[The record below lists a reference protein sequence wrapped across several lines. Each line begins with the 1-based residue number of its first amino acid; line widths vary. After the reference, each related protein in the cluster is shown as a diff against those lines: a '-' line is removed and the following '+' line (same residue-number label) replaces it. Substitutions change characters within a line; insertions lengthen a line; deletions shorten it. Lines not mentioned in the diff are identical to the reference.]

1 MVVLKKPK
9 MPYYYYNMFQTKK
22 VRKLLYFQTFSFLE
36 WDGEENFKNGRHK
49 QGKRSYAKYRE
60 EMGQSWVEEDQWD
73 IRNVA
78 KGGCGGAWWL

>member
-1 MVVLKKPK
+1 ME
-9 MPYYYYNMFQTKK
+9 
-22 VRKLLYFQTFSFLE
+22 RKT
-36 WDGEENFKNGRHK
+36 FKNGRHK

-78 KGGCGGAWWL
+78 KGGCGGAW